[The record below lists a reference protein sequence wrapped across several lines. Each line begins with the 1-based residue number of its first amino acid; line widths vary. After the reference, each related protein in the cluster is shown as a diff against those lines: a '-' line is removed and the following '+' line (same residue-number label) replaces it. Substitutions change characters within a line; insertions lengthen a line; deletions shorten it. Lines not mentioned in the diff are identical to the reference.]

1 MSVIT
6 GNTIHIA
13 NFPMQLAKVTF
24 TNAGD
29 SITLKNTFRGI
40 GKDITVSRHVLV
52 SGWLNVDG
60 YLNNELVA
68 TEFTESSL
76 ISKLRHGI
84 IISPNGDYDIDTVV
98 STATEDNSAIFC
110 IHPATQRE
118 IINNSDNEIVRD
130 KVWRIPSG
138 QPFRLKIGRYYFS
151 NVDLEING
159 QLHKAYEPIACV
171 YREADAKPAVDAAI
185 AEFWVEKVFISL
197 NNS

>member
-29 SITLKNTFRGI
+29 SITIKNPYRGI
-40 GKDITVSRHVLV
+40 GKDVTVSRHVLI

-60 YLNNELVA
+60 YLDGEKIA
-68 TEFTESSL
+68 TEFTETPY
-76 ISKLRHGI
+76 ISKLRYGV
-84 IISPNGDYDIDTVV
+84 IISPNGDYDVDTVI

-118 IINNSDNEIVRD
+118 VINNSDNEVVRD
-130 KVWRIPSG
+130 KVWRIPSN
-138 QPFRLKIGRYYFS
+138 QPFRLKTGRYYIS
-151 NVDLEING
+151 NVDLEVNG
-159 QLHKAYEPIACV
+159 QIHKALDPIACV
-171 YREADAKPAVDAAI
+171 YREADAIPAVDAAI
-185 AEFWVEKVFISL
+185 AEFWIEKVYISKQ
-197 NNS
+197 